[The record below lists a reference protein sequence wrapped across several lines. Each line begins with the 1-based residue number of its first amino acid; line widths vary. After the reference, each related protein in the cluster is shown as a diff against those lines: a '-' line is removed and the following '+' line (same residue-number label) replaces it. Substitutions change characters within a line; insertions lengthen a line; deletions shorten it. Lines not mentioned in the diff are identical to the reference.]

1 MASKGEI
8 NPSQLRHGKSVV
20 WNLFQPGF
28 EQRQRFLGDGSCRLL
43 LSGKDAKGDA
53 ARQQLPAIAVGCFV
67 LESLI
72 GIRETSFNHIKVRT
86 HPDDVCNVAMNR
98 RGTGP
103 EPRWNAIEGSPRRVN
118 VPSRIEVSHGE
129 N

>member
-1 MASKGEI
+1 MASKREI

-28 EQRQRFLGDGSCRLL
+28 EQRQRFLGGGSCRLVV
-43 LSGKDAKGDA
+43 SGKDANGDT
-53 ARQQLPAIAVGCFV
+53 ARQQLATIPVARFV
-67 LESLI
+67 LESLKSVW
-72 GIRETSFNHIKVRT
+72 ETSFNHIKVRT